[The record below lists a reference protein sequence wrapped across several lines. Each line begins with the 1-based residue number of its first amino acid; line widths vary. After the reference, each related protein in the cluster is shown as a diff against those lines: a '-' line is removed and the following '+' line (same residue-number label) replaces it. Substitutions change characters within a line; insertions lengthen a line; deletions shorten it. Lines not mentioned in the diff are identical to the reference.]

1 MLIPFWPYER
11 WDGVYIAVLIAAVV
25 QLVSPWNESAA
36 AYAQY
41 IRASEK
47 QRRKAKSSGLVE
59 ASGRVSSA
67 RTLLARIENSHYGPS
82 SAVRYGIGLQ

>member
-11 WDGVYIAVLIAAVV
+11 WDGVYIAVLIAAAV

-41 IRASEK
+41 VRASEK
-47 QRRKAKSSGLVE
+47 QKRKAKV
-59 ASGRVSSA
+59 
-67 RTLLARIENSHYGPS
+67 
-82 SAVRYGIGLQ
+82 VRA